1 MNRKKKAVISLSAV
15 FLLVCGIVG
24 GIALYNNMI
33 GDVSKVDVDSL
44 PIKTMKGSFVYDTT
58 NIKEA
63 VGIVDYVFV
72 GNVVSNDGTVYEDIV
87 AMEDKNGR
95 TKEVG
100 TPYTNYTVRVLD
112 NIKGELQTNDQIQV
126 VKQGGIAQDRK
137 SILVFENDALPKAGQ
152 NYIFLAYAQPDGSL
166 LISGPDSNI
175 PITSSAS
182 RLNAENA
189 ASFTEYA
196 AYKEACEN
204 EIVPVERERYT
215 SVYEK

>member
-112 NIKGELQTNDQIQV
+112 NIKGGAGFKYPDNSVCQSAKCGKCCELHRIC
-126 VKQGGIAQDRK
+126 GI
-137 SILVFENDALPKAGQ
+137 
-152 NYIFLAYAQPDGSL
+152 
-166 LISGPDSNI
+166 
-175 PITSSAS
+175 
-182 RLNAENA
+182 
-189 ASFTEYA
+189 
-196 AYKEACEN
+196 
-204 EIVPVERERYT
+204 
-215 SVYEK
+215 